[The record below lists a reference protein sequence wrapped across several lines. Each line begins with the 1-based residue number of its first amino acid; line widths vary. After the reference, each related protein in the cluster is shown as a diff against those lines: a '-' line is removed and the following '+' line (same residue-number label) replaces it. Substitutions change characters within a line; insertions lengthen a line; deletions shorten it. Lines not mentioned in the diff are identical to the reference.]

1 MSKEN
6 YYFTSES
13 VSEGHPDKVCDKI
26 SDSILDEYLTRDPNS
41 RVAIE
46 TMVTANLIIIA
57 GEVKSL
63 GNIKTNEIE
72 EIARKTVKDIGYNLE
87 DFNWED
93 VEIRVYIHDQSPD
106 IAMGVDSKDD
116 NKSEGA
122 GDQGIMFGY
131 ACNETPEL
139 MPAPILYS
147 HKILKMLAKKRHSG
161 QVKGILP
168 DSKSQI
174 TLYYEAGIPKFV
186 DSIVISTQ
194 HLEGVT
200 RNYLKDILLDII
212 GDVLPS
218 GWFTDETKLLINPT
232 GNFVIGGPAGDTGLT
247 GRKIIVDTYG
257 GAAPHGGGAFSGK
270 DPTKVDRSAAYIA
283 RYLAKNIVAAGISG
297 ECTIQLSYAIGVSE
311 PLSIYVKTD
320 NTSIVDENVISD
332 FIREKIDLTPRGIM
346 NYLKLNKPI
355 YSITSAYGHF
365 GRDPGDDGT
374 FSWEKIDLAET
385 LKNEL
390 L

>member
-1 MSKEN
+1 MA
-6 YYFTSES
+6 T
-13 VSEGHPDKVCDKI
+13 
-26 SDSILDEYLTRDPNS
+26 T
-41 RVAIE
+41 
-46 TMVTANLIIIA
+46 NLIIIA

-63 GNIKTNEIE
+63 GKIKTNEIE
-72 EIARKTVKDIGYNLE
+72 AIARKTVKGIGYNLE

-93 VEIRVYIHDQSPD
+93 VEIRIYIHDQSPD

-147 HKILKMLAKKRHSG
+147 HKILEVLAKKRHSG

-194 HLEGVT
+194 HIEGVT
-200 RNYLKDILLDII
+200 RNYLKDILQGII
-212 GDVLPS
+212 GDVLPY
-218 GWFTDETKLLINPT
+218 GWFTDKTKLLINPT

-297 ECTIQLSYAIGVSE
+297 ECTIQLSYAIGISE
-311 PLSIYVKTD
+311 PLSLYVKTD
-320 NTSIVDENVISD
+320 NTSIVEESVISD
-332 FIREKIDLTPRGIM
+332 FIRENIDLTPRGIM
-346 NYLKLNKPI
+346 NYLNLNKPI
-355 YSITSAYGHF
+355 YSKTSAYGHF

-374 FSWEKIDLAET
+374 FSWEKIDLAKT